1 MTAVHS
7 ARGGGKGGALAAQTR
22 SEQLDSEI
30 LDATSELVG
39 RLIAHA
45 ERISQQLAVPSFFI
59 KVLHMLDCP
68 MAMKELGRRMHCD
81 PSFVTIVADTLEKR
95 GLARREPHPGDRRV
109 KTLILTAAGLAMKQR
124 LESEV
129 AACMPWRRA
138 LSESEREQLL
148 ALIQKMIKADIAAC
162 GMPDDHESAE
172 QAAARAGTPE
182 TGTAPDSRPGA
193 MSTAPMAGITTTTKV
208 PGEAD
213 GT

>member
-1 MTAVHS
+1 
-7 ARGGGKGGALAAQTR
+7 LAARTR
-22 SEQLDSEI
+22 GEQLDGEI

-109 KTLILTAAGLAMKQR
+109 KTLVLTDAGLAMKQL

-138 LSESEREQLL
+138 LSEPEREQLL
-148 ALIQKMIKADIAAC
+148 ALIRKMIDADIATC
-162 GMPDDHESAE
+162 GLPNDRGPVA
-172 QAAARAGTPE
+172 QATARAGTPE
-182 TGTAPDSRPGA
+182 TGAAPDSRPGA
-193 MSTAPMAGITTTTKV
+193 MSTAPMADSV
-208 PGEAD
+208 SAPRAPVEAD